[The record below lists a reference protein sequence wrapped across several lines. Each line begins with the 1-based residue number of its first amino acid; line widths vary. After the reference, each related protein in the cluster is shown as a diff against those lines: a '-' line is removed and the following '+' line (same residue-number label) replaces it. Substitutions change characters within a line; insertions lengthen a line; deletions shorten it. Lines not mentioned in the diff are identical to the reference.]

1 MNRSVSFLGPIG
13 ILGVGLLIAA
23 AGVWPAANT
32 AQAQTPAIKIVP
44 GSQTVDISGGNFTVD
59 IVVEDVS
66 SLGSFEFKL
75 KIDPAIIRL
84 VGVEEGPFLGSTG
97 RQTHCQSPIYSQPV
111 PGARADTLDFGCAT
125 TARDIA
131 APSGSG
137 TLATVTFAPRRNGTS
152 PIALIASNEVDKG
165 TGLTDI
171 MSEEIP
177 AASSG
182 GEVMVV
188 GSGPEPASRRDEPTP
203 IPTSPPPPPQP
214 LVTPTGL
221 SYLAPE
227 PGETPMTRPIDGSY
241 TAGGNTGSSSSS
253 GDEAQGTAGGS
264 AGGSP
269 RAGEGPPEKDAAWWP
284 MLVGGLLAAVG
295 AALLPLAAYL
305 GGASLKRRT

>member
-1 MNRSVSFLGPIG
+1 MNRSVRFLGPIG

-23 AGVWPAANT
+23 AAVSSNGGTVG
-32 AQAQTPAIKIVP
+32 AQTAVMKVVPA
-44 GSQTVDISGGNFTVD
+44 SQTVDISDGNFTVD
-59 IVVEDVS
+59 IVIEDVS
-66 SLGSFEFKL
+66 NLGSFEFKV

-84 VGVEEGPFLGSTG
+84 VGVEEGPFLGSTE
-97 RQTHCQSPIYSQPV
+97 RQTHCQSPIYLQPV
-111 PGARADTLDFGCAT
+111 TGAAADTLDFGCAT
-125 TARDIA
+125 TGRDIA

-152 PIALIASNEVDKG
+152 LIALIASNEVDKG
-165 TGLTDI
+165 TGLTDTLSNAI
-171 MSEEIP
+171 TV
-177 AASSG
+177 ASSG
-182 GEVMVV
+182 GEVTVV
-188 GSGPEPASRRDEPTP
+188 GSGPEPAPDRDEPTP
-203 IPTSPPPPPQP
+203 IPTSPPPPPKSS
-214 LVTPTGL
+214 VTPTGPSWL
-221 SYLAPE
+221 TPE

-241 TAGGNTGSSSSS
+241 MTGGSTGSS

-284 MLVGGLLAAVG
+284 MLVGGLLAAAG

>member
-23 AGVWPAANT
+23 AAVSSNGGTVG
-32 AQAQTPAIKIVP
+32 AQTAVMKVVPA
-44 GSQTVDISGGNFTVD
+44 SQTVDISDGNFTVD
-59 IVVEDVS
+59 IVIEDVS
-66 SLGSFEFKL
+66 NLGAFEFKL

-97 RQTHCQSPIYSQPV
+97 RQTHCQPPTYSQPV
-111 PGARADTLDFGCAT
+111 PGAPADTLDFGCAT
-125 TARDIA
+125 TGRDIA

-137 TLATVTFAPRRNGTS
+137 TLATVTFAPRRNGTTFLN
-152 PIALIASNEVDKG
+152 LIAWDGETG
-165 TGLTDI
+165 TSDTMGETI
-171 MSEEIP
+171 
-177 AASSG
+177 ATTSSG
-182 GEVMVV
+182 GEVTVV
-188 GSGPEPASRRDEPTP
+188 GSGPEPASDRDEPTP
-203 IPTSPPPPPQP
+203 IPTSPPPPPKSS
-214 LVTPTGL
+214 VTPTGPSWL
-221 SYLAPE
+221 TPE

-241 TAGGNTGSSSSS
+241 MTGASTGSS
-253 GDEAQGTAGGS
+253 GDEAQGT

-284 MLVGGLLAAVG
+284 MLVGGLLAAAG

>member
-23 AGVWPAANT
+23 AGIWSAANT

-44 GSQTVDISGGNFTVD
+44 ASQTVDISGGKFSVD

-66 SLGSFEFKL
+66 NLGAFEFKL
-75 KIDPAIIRL
+75 KINPAIIRL

-97 RQTHCQSPIYSQPV
+97 RQTYCPAPTYSQPV
-111 PGARADTLDFGCAT
+111 PGAPADTLRFGCAT
-125 TARDIA
+125 TAHDTA
-131 APSGSG
+131 GPSGSG

-165 TGLTDI
+165 TGLTDTLSNTI
-171 MSEEIP
+171 TVD
-177 AASSG
+177 SSG
-182 GEVMVV
+182 AEVTVV
-188 GSGPEPASRRDEPTP
+188 GSGPEPAPDRDEPTP
-203 IPTSPPPPPQP
+203 IPTSPPPPPKP
-214 LVTPTGL
+214 SVTPTGP
-221 SYLAPE
+221 SWLAPE

-241 TAGGNTGSSSSS
+241 TAGGSTGSSSSS
-253 GDEAQGTAGGS
+253 GDEAQGT

-284 MLVGGLLAAVG
+284 MLIACLFAAAGVS
-295 AALLPLAAYL
+295 LLPLAAYL
-305 GGASLKRRT
+305 RGISLKRRT

>member
-44 GSQTVDISGGNFTVD
+44 ASQTVDISGGNFTVD

-66 SLGSFEFKL
+66 NLGSFEFKL
-75 KIDPAIIRL
+75 KINPAIIRL

-97 RQTHCQSPIYSQPV
+97 RHTYCPAPTYSQPV
-111 PGARADTLDFGCAT
+111 IGAPADTLDFGCAT
-125 TARDIA
+125 TGLDIA

-137 TLATVTFAPRRNGTS
+137 TLATVTFAPRSNGTS

-165 TGLTDI
+165 TGPTDI
-171 MSEEIP
+171 WGNAITVD
-177 AASSG
+177 SSG
-182 GEVMVV
+182 AEVTVV
-188 GSGPEPASRRDEPTP
+188 GSGPEPARDRDEPTP
-203 IPTSPPPPPQP
+203 IPTSPPPPPKP
-214 LVTPTGL
+214 SVTPPDY
-221 SYLAPE
+221 SWLAPE

-241 TAGGNTGSSSSS
+241 MTGASTGSS
-253 GDEAQGTAGGS
+253 GGEAQAT

-284 MLVGGLLAAVG
+284 MLIGGLFAAAGVS
-295 AALLPLAAYL
+295 LLPLAAYL
-305 GGASLKRRT
+305 RGASLKRRT